1 MIKRKRESYGKKALA
16 ALMFAGGLIAS
27 TQAAFSEGKVAID
40 DTTIQKIAETRITPE
55 GRAYHL
61 LRFMRSVMQDEN
73 SPVLKENFHYANEPV
88 YFFRDSNVLAN
99 WANDLLTAEVADGEQ
114 KPGKNAKVVEHA
126 LKEAMAQLSKSSKNS
141 IKLHLYFIASILAK
155 RAGMQD
161 VARECDG
168 HVSSAVTACEAGKFI
183 DEEQIAAAMSVLNS
197 MAYAVIPFQIP
208 DREPVGKT
216 FVQSDVTTSGAMG
229 FKKCERLKLRAV
241 SLADRLPETSHVRR
255 KAHRDLVI
263 WYMHLGKTALAD
275 KQKKILFKLVGVND
289 DRILYPSSGI
299 CGSLSWWH
307 LAAAN
312 NVVAVK
318 CGRG

>member
-1 MIKRKRESYGKKALA
+1 MKKRKNESISKKTIA
-16 ALMFAGGLIAS
+16 ALMFAGGLLALP
-27 TQAAFSEGKVAID
+27 QPAFSESKVAVND
-40 DTTIQKIAETRITPE
+40 ETIQKIAETSITPE

-73 SPVLKENFHYANEPV
+73 ASVLKENFHYANEPV

-99 WANDLLTAEVADGEQ
+99 WANELLTAKIADGEQ
-114 KPGKNAKVVEHA
+114 KPGKNAKVAEHA
-126 LKEAMAQLSKSSKNS
+126 LKEAMVQLSKSSKNS
-141 IKLHLYFIASILAK
+141 IKLQLYFIASILAK

-168 HVSSAVTACEAGKFI
+168 HVTSAITACEVAKLI

-197 MAYAVIPFQIP
+197 MAYAVIPFRIP

-216 FVQSDVTTSGAMG
+216 SVQSDVTTPGAIK
-229 FKKCERLKLRAV
+229 FQKCEQLKLRAV
-241 SLADRLPETSHVRR
+241 SLADRLPETSHARR
-255 KAHRDLVI
+255 KAHRDMAI
-263 WYMHLGKTALAD
+263 WYMQFGKAALAD